1 MTRNT
6 QGNGD
11 TGRRA
16 PGPGLREIA
25 AAAAVAAAGLAAI
38 EDEFEKAV
46 GAVVGALASG
56 GKVLAAG
63 NGGSAAEAMHLA
75 EELSGRYHRDRRAL
89 PGFAL
94 CADGTALTC
103 IGNDY
108 GFDRVFSRQVE
119 AFCRAGDVL
128 ALFTTSGHSANL
140 ARAAEAA
147 RAKGAKV
154 IGFTGKGGGPLA
166 PLCDVLLDVPA
177 AAAPHVQECHEI
189 LLHALLERV
198 DATFAD

>member
-1 MTRNT
+1 MTGKTSENAPAT
-6 QGNGD
+6 
-11 TGRRA
+11 RRI
-16 PGPGLREIA
+16 PGPGLGEIA
-25 AAAAVAAAGLAAI
+25 AAAAAAAAGLAAI
-38 EDEFEKAV
+38 EDDFERAV
-46 GAVVGALASG
+46 RIVVDALQSG

-75 EELSGRYHRDRRAL
+75 EELSGRYHNNRRAL
-89 PGFAL
+89 PGLAL

-108 GFDRVFSRQVE
+108 GFDHLFSRQVE
-119 AFCRAGDVL
+119 AFCAAGDVL
-128 ALFTTSGHSANL
+128 ALFTTSGNSANL

-147 RAKGAKV
+147 RARGAKV
-154 IGFTGKGGGPLA
+154 IGFTGRGGGPLA
-166 PLCDVLLDVPA
+166 PLCDVLLDVPG

-198 DATFAD
+198 DATFSD